1 MGLFSNDKKPCPI
14 CGGATPRLLPTKI
27 EGTPICKDCAGK
39 IDLPNG
45 AQNGMSLDD
54 FRQYIAFYDQ
64 NQELRDAFSE
74 TYRYDFGFFGGN
86 LLLDSTQGLFRL
98 KNSSTSLVFEAANL
112 KSFRILEDG
121 ATLFE
126 GSREALKCFKTDTED
141 RARAMEPRITRYMME
156 LREHE
161 MLERIDRLR
170 DRNGEEDD
178 HDSHFDAP
186 TFDEQAPVQNFSV
199 ELTLEHPYWE
209 ECSWKTGAP
218 SFDRE
223 CPSVEG
229 YLCDYRNKVED
240 LHILA
245 VNLMQLLNPGAPE
258 IKVGDNT
265 ATQAAAQTTAQPAA
279 VTDTAAEIKKYKE
292 LLDAGI
298 LTEEEF
304 TAKKKQLLGI

>member
-14 CGGATPRLLPTKI
+14 CGGPTPRLLPTKI
-27 EGTPICKDCAGK
+27 EDTPICKECAGK

-45 AQNGMSLDD
+45 AQNGMSLED

-98 KNSSTSLVFEAANL
+98 KNSNTSLVFEAANL
-112 KSFRILEDG
+112 KAFRILEDG
-121 ATLFE
+121 APLFE
-126 GSREALKCFKTDTED
+126 GSREALRCCKSDVED
-141 RARAMEPRITRYMME
+141 RARAMEPKITRYMME

-170 DRNGEEDD
+170 DRHDEDD

-186 TFDEQAPVQNFSV
+186 TFDEQAPVQKFSV

-209 ECSWKTGAP
+209 NCSWQTGAP
-218 SFDRE
+218 TFDRE

-258 IKVGDNT
+258 IKEGEST
-265 ATQAAAQTTAQPAA
+265 AAQAAAQTAP
-279 VTDTAAEIKKYKE
+279 VTDIAAEIKKYKE

>member
-14 CGGATPRLLPTKI
+14 CGGPTPRLLPTKI
-27 EGTPICKDCAGK
+27 EDTPICKECAGK

-45 AQNGMSLDD
+45 AQNGMSLED

-98 KNSSTSLVFEAANL
+98 KNSNTSLVFEAANL
-112 KSFRILEDG
+112 KAFRILEDG
-121 ATLFE
+121 APLFE
-126 GSREALKCFKTDTED
+126 GSREALRCCKSDVED
-141 RARAMEPRITRYMME
+141 RARAMEPKITRYMME

-170 DRNGEEDD
+170 DRHDEDD

-186 TFDEQAPVQNFSV
+186 TFDEQAPVQKFSV

-209 ECSWKTGAP
+209 NCSWQTGAP

-258 IKVGDNT
+258 IKEGEST
-265 ATQAAAQTTAQPAA
+265 AAQTAPQTAP
-279 VTDTAAEIKKYKE
+279 VTDIAAEIKKYKE

>member
-14 CGGATPRLLPTKI
+14 CGGPTPRLLPTKI
-27 EGTPICKDCAGK
+27 EDTPICKECAGK

-45 AQNGMSLDD
+45 AQNGMSLED

-98 KNSSTSLVFEAANL
+98 KNSNTSLVFEAANL
-112 KSFRILEDG
+112 KAFRILEDG
-121 ATLFE
+121 APLFE
-126 GSREALKCFKTDTED
+126 GSREALRCCKSDVED
-141 RARAMEPRITRYMME
+141 RARAMEPKITRYMME

-170 DRNGEEDD
+170 DRHDEDD

-186 TFDEQAPVQNFSV
+186 TFDEQAPVQKFSV

-209 ECSWKTGAP
+209 NCSWQTGAP

-258 IKVGDNT
+258 IKEGEST
-265 ATQAAAQTTAQPAA
+265 AAQAATQTAP
-279 VTDTAAEIKKYKE
+279 VTDIAAEIKKYKE

>member
-14 CGGATPRLLPTKI
+14 CGGATPRLLPTKV
-27 EGTPICKDCAGK
+27 EDTPICKECAHK
-39 IDLPNG
+39 IDLPDG
-45 AQNGMSLDD
+45 MLNGMSLED

-98 KNSSTSLVFEAANL
+98 KSADTSLVMEAANL
-112 KSFRILEDG
+112 KSFRILEDD
-121 ATLFE
+121 APLFE
-126 GSREALKCFKTDTED
+126 GSREALRCLKSDVED
-141 RARAMEPRITRYMME
+141 RARAMEPAITRYMLE
-156 LREHE
+156 LRGHE

-170 DRNGEEDD
+170 DRRDGDEDD
-178 HDSHFDAP
+178 DSYHDTP
-186 TFDEQAPVQNFSV
+186 TFDEPAPAQNFFV

-209 ECSWKTGAP
+209 TCSWKTGAP
-218 SFDRE
+218 SFDSE
-223 CPSVEG
+223 CPSVEA

-245 VNLMQLLNPGAPE
+245 VNLMQLINPGAPE
-258 IKVGDNT
+258 IREGDG
-265 ATQAAAQTTAQPAA
+265 AGAAAQATVQTAA
-279 VTDTAAEIKKYKE
+279 VTDPAAEIKKYKE

-304 TAKKKQLLGI
+304 TAKKRQLLGI

>member
-14 CGGATPRLLPTKI
+14 CGGPTPRLLPTKI
-27 EGTPICKDCAGK
+27 EDTPICKECAGK

-45 AQNGMSLDD
+45 AQNGMSLED

-98 KNSSTSLVFEAANL
+98 KNSNTSLVFEAANL
-112 KSFRILEDG
+112 KAFRILEDG
-121 ATLFE
+121 APLFE
-126 GSREALKCFKTDTED
+126 GSREALRCCKSDVED
-141 RARAMEPRITRYMME
+141 RARAMEPKITRYMME

-170 DRNGEEDD
+170 DRHDEDD

-186 TFDEQAPVQNFSV
+186 TFDEQAPVQKFSV

-209 ECSWKTGAP
+209 NCSWQTGAP

-258 IKVGDNT
+258 IKEGEST
-265 ATQAAAQTTAQPAA
+265 AAQAAAQTAP
-279 VTDTAAEIKKYKE
+279 VTDIAAEIKKYKE

>member
-14 CGGATPRLLPTKI
+14 CGGPTPRLLPTKI
-27 EGTPICKDCAGK
+27 EDTPICKECAGK

-112 KSFRILEDG
+112 KSFRIFEDG
-121 ATLFE
+121 APLFE
-126 GSREALKCFKTDTED
+126 GSREALRCCKSDVEE
-141 RARAMEPRITRYMME
+141 RARAMEPKIARYMME

-170 DRNGEEDD
+170 DRHDGDD
-178 HDSHFDAP
+178 HDHDSYFDAP

-209 ECSWKTGAP
+209 NCSWQTGAP

-258 IKVGDNT
+258 IKEGESAGT
-265 ATQAAAQTTAQPAA
+265 ATQAAPQAA
-279 VTDTAAEIKKYKE
+279 PVTDTAAEIKKYKE

-304 TAKKKQLLGI
+304 TAKKRQLLGI